1 MKVFLVGY
9 MGSGKSTVGKPLARE
24 LGVDFFDLDKFI
36 RKTEGKS
43 VEEIFEK
50 EGETVFRGLERK
62 ALKRMMAEND
72 NFVLAT
78 GGGTPC
84 FYDNM
89 KVMNDTGITVYLK
102 MDVASL
108 AYRLRHANEVRP
120 LLADKNPEDLEAFV
134 KQHLEERIEF
144 YEDAQKIV
152 PALGFDRKKIR
163 TLAEELKN
171 YVR

>member
-24 LGVDFFDLDKFI
+24 LGVDFIDLDKFI
-36 RKTEGKS
+36 RKTEGRT
-43 VEEIFEK
+43 VEEIFEND
-50 EGETVFRGLERK
+50 GETIFRGVERK
-62 ALKRMMAEND
+62 ALKKVISENE

-89 KVMNDTGITVYLK
+89 KVMNEVGITVYLK

-108 AYRLRHANEVRP
+108 TYRLRHANEVRP
-120 LLADKNPEDLEAFV
+120 LIAGKNAEDLEAFV
-134 KQHLEERIEF
+134 KQHLEERIEY
-144 YEDAQKIV
+144 YEDAVKVV
-152 PALGFDRKKIR
+152 PALGFDRKKVRI
-163 TLAEELKN
+163 LSEELKY
-171 YVR
+171 YVK